1 MALRAFEAAIILAE
15 PPGAICLTGKYDG
28 HSMASTG
35 GDNPSILQ
43 DRCDL
48 APAFVEFALR
58 PPFHRTGTGHRMR
71 AGVNSELE
79 VGPSVRRP
87 AGGRAGKNVSEL
99 AGHGDKLRGIPVF
112 RGEDKLLLSSRECQ
126 MP

>member
-1 MALRAFEAAIILAE
+1 
-15 PPGAICLTGKYDG
+15 
-28 HSMASTG
+28 MASTG

-43 DRCDL
+43 ERCDL

-79 VGPSVRRP
+79 VGPSVRRQ
-87 AGGRAGKNVSEL
+87 AGGRAGQNVSEL
-99 AGHGDKLRGIPVF
+99 AGHGDKVRGIPVV
-112 RGEDKLLLSSRECQ
+112 RGEELGHGDGGRDRGSRTGVEHVKADPAAGDTAAFGADADGVGCV
-126 MP
+126 